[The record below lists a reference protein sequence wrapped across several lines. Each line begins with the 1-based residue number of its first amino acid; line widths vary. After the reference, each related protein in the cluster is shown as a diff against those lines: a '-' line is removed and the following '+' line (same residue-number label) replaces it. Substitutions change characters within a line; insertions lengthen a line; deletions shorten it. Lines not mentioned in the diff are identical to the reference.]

1 MLLYIGIKLKRL
13 SWLVFYAE
21 MYRYIDNT
29 VRLNVNE
36 MFDEAIRA
44 TRIDMSP
51 AERKQFFS
59 QFIKT
64 MHMTIAENGDVVLEF
79 KRK

>member
-1 MLLYIGIKLKRL
+1 MELIPKTMKQKK
-13 SWLVFYAE
+13 S
-21 MYRYIDNT
+21 
-29 VRLNVNE
+29 
-36 MFDEAIRA
+36 MFDEALRA